1 MSTKVDKSE
10 MFSGKTDVISFEKL
24 DEKFLSLGR
33 SKFGDKYS
41 TLLWKNELTDLSKLD
56 LSDDLETFEYDMHCT
71 MVYDVL
77 CYDSAKYADGLF
89 ETARFWTLEYQL
101 QTRQR
106 FREKMYCYLETIV
119 KGEAARQIKKQGVGK
134 MSTMR
139 DFLFRRFGAGQPE
152 ILEERVRKYH
162 LGLPDKNGEPFPP
175 RCDMEAKL
183 DALEAER
190 EYLVEMCPIEQRETY
205 EDGKETTLT
214 RIILRHRP
222 KEYDSA
228 LKTVIMDLHRFR
240 LYAKE
245 GDLGKITNLEEN
257 SRVVYNSDWLPNYD
271 ELRVALIADFQ
282 YKRGGEMRTTNL
294 PRNHPVTQFHRSFKG
309 SSSLDHRKEPAMVA
323 EKRDTSKGTRFAPL
337 DPMTSGQEL
346 QRGSK
351 LV

>member
-10 MFSGKTDVISFEKL
+10 MFSGKTDGITFEKL
-24 DEKFLSLGR
+24 DEKVLSWGR
-33 SKFGDKYS
+33 SKFGDKYA
-41 TLLWKNELTDLSKLD
+41 TLLWKDELTDITKLD
-56 LSDDLETFEYDMHCT
+56 LGDDLESFEYDMHCT

-89 ETARFWTLEYQL
+89 ETSRFWTLEYQL

-119 KGEAARQIKKQGVGK
+119 KGEAARQIKKQGVRK
-134 MSTMR
+134 MAKMR

-162 LGLPDKNGEPFPP
+162 LGLPDKNGDPFPP

-183 DALEAER
+183 DALVAER
-190 EYLVEMCPIEQRETY
+190 EYLVEMCPVEQRETY

-222 KEYDSA
+222 EEYDSA
-228 LKTVIMDLHRFR
+228 VKTVMDLHRFR

-245 GDLGKITNLEEN
+245 GDLSKITNLEDN
-257 SRVVYNSDWLPNYD
+257 SRVVYNSDWLPKYE
-271 ELRVALIADFQ
+271 ELRVALIAEYQ
-282 YKRGGEMRTTNL
+282 LLLRR
-294 PRNHPVTQFHRSFKG
+294 RNENNRSVRKSPGHPVLPVLQGFDQPGPQEKTCYGCGKKGHFKG
-309 SSSLDHRKEPAMVA
+309 DDVCTAGPNEIWA
-323 EKRDTSKGTRFAPL
+323 GAPE
-337 DPMTSGQEL
+337 GFKA
-346 QRGSK
+346 R
-351 LV
+351 